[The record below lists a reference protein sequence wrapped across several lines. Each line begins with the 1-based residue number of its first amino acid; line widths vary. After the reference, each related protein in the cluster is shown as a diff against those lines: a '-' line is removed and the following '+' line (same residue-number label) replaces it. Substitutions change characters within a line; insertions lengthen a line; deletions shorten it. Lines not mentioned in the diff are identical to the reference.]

1 MWVAQK
7 AAWNI
12 DGFFFDGNWLTFA
25 AGILVYYAT
34 NYGQRLERQGA
45 VLMLIAAALL
55 SGYLPVRGS
64 AVAFSF
70 AAALVVLK
78 PFDRSF
84 VSYAATRP
92 ITFCGQMCYSLYLV
106 HQILVRAISAGLAQ
120 EGVESGPATL
130 FVTVPLCVLA
140 SVLAGWLF
148 HRFVERRF
156 LNARSTEG
164 VWTPPAVDLAP
175 QVAV

>member
-1 MWVAQK
+1 MWVAQR

-25 AGILVYYAT
+25 AGILVYYTT
-34 NYGQRLERQGA
+34 NYGRRPQRQAA
-45 VLMLIAAALL
+45 VLLLIAAALL

-84 VSYAATRP
+84 TSYAATRP
-92 ITFCGQMCYSLYLV
+92 LTFCGQMCYSLYLV
-106 HQILVRAISAGLAQ
+106 HQLLVRAVSAGLARG
-120 EGVESGPATL
+120 GVESGPATL
-130 FVTVPLCVLA
+130 IVTVPLCVLA
-140 SVLAGWLF
+140 SVSVGWLF
-148 HRFVERRF
+148 HRLVERRF
-156 LNARSTEG
+156 LNARNTAG
-164 VWTPPAVDLAP
+164 GWTSPAVDLAA
-175 QVAV
+175 QAAV